1 MELLTQFLLL
11 NQNWRFREV
20 VMDKAMSFLEKHCLT
35 ASSIDDKEVLSFFLS
50 EMEKG
55 LNEDETRTMIPTHV
69 SIDGNVKSG
78 ENVIVLDA
86 GGTNF
91 RTCLVSFDSEKRPQI
106 SDFRKVRMPGLE
118 KEVSAAEFYSILA
131 DNVERL
137 IDKADR
143 IGFCFSYAA
152 EITEDHDGIPIIFS
166 KEIKAPEVIGTRL
179 GKCLLEELERRGY
192 DCSKKRVSVINDT
205 VATLL
210 AAKAARSEN
219 ASSYIGFILGTGTN
233 TAYIEKNENIKK
245 IRADQSGAQII
256 NVESG
261 DFGIHVGDLDELFLK
276 TTVDPDKYLM
286 EKKISGAYLGPFA
299 SLVIEKAIEEGV
311 FSSQFRERYSKID
324 KLNTTR
330 MSNYLEMPHNMD
342 YDLVR
347 CVDGNEDDASSLYLI
362 ISSVIERAAKLTAL
376 NLAAAVIKSGAG
388 TEPRYPVVINADGTT
403 FYKTEGLEFYTRMYL
418 DLILKKQYKRY
429 YEVINVDSSPT
440 IGAAI
445 AGFSV

>member
-1 MELLTQFLLL
+1 MNKAEAFLL
-11 NQNWRFREV
+11 
-20 VMDKAMSFLEKHCLT
+20 KHELC
-35 ASSIDDKEVLSFFLS
+35 ASAIDDDKVLGFFLD

-55 LNEDETRTMIPTHV
+55 LDGTGYQPMIPTHL
-69 SIDGNVKSG
+69 SIDDASIASG
-78 ENVIVLDA
+78 DSVIVLDA

-91 RTCLVSFDSEKRPQI
+91 RTCLVTFDDGKKPQI
-106 SDFRKVRMPGLE
+106 SDFRKVSMPGL
-118 KEVSAAEFYSILA
+118 KSEVSAREFYSVLA

-152 EITEDHDGIPIIFS
+152 DITEDHDGIPLFFS

-179 GKCLLEELERRGY
+179 GSSLLAELERRGY
-192 DCSKKRVSVINDT
+192 DCSEKKVAVINDT

-210 AAKAARSEN
+210 AAKAVIGDN

-245 IRADQSGAQII
+245 LGALKRGSQII

-261 DFGIHVGDLDELFLK
+261 NFKIHAGDLDEAFLNS
-276 TTVDPDKYLM
+276 TNDPEKYLM
-286 EKKISGAYLGPFA
+286 EKKISGAYLGPFSA
-299 SLVIEKAIEEGV
+299 LVIEEAIKENV
-311 FSSQFRERYSKID
+311 FSAEFAECYHRID
-324 KLNTTR
+324 KLNTAR
-330 MSNYLEMPHNMD
+330 MSNYLEMPHNLD

-347 CVDGNEDDASSLYLI
+347 CADGNEDDATALYIILSSI
-362 ISSVIERAAKLTAL
+362 IERAAKLTAL
-376 NLAAAVIKSGAG
+376 NLTAAVLKSGAG
-388 TEPRYPVVINADGTT
+388 MEPRYPVVINADGTT

-418 DLILKKQYKRY
+418 DLILRKKHGRY
-429 YEVINVDSSPT
+429 YEMINVDSSPA

-445 AGFSV
+445 AGLSI